1 MTDSP
6 SPADD
11 RDLKLRV
18 TVGTGPGHGH
28 QAGTPAGAGGS
39 APAITVQ
46 GGNLWYG
53 ANQALFDITLDIPEK
68 QVTAFIGPSGCGKST
83 LLNVIAG
90 FLAPAEGDI
99 RIDGKVITGHGMDRG
114 VVFQDFAQLFPWRTA
129 LGNVSFGL
137 EMKGI
142 AKAEREEIARRQLR
156 LVKLEKFVKSYPHHL
171 SGGMQQRV
179 AIARALAYNPAVLLM
194 DEPFAALDALTRDDM
209 QRLLA
214 DVWRETRKTVIYVTH
229 NVAEAVFLADRVIVM
244 TPHPGRVKTELPIRL
259 PRPRDPLSVEFL
271 EYQKELLRHLSEP
284 AKTAVQ

>member
-1 MTDSP
+1 MQNIEVNHVSLVYDTPGGKVPGVDDVSFTLEP
-6 SPADD
+6 SEF
-11 RDLKLRV
+11 LCLV
-18 TVGTGPGHGH
+18 
-28 QAGTPAGAGGS
+28 
-39 APAITVQ
+39 
-46 GGNLWYG
+46 
-53 ANQALFDITLDIPEK
+53 
-68 QVTAFIGPSGCGKST
+68 GPSGCGKTT
-83 LLNVIAG
+83 LLNIIAG
-90 FLAPAEGDI
+90 FLAPVAGEI
-99 RIDGKVITGHGMDRG
+99 RIGGNPVNGYGQDRG
-114 VVFQDFAQLFPWRTA
+114 IVFQDFAQLFPWRTA
-129 LGNVSFGL
+129 LGNVVFGL
-137 EMKGI
+137 EMKGMP
-142 AKAEREEIARRQLR
+142 KAEREAIALEQLK
-156 LVKLEKFVKSYPHHL
+156 LVKLEKFAHSYPHHL